1 MASTAVPA
9 PPIRVD
15 RAAEYKIVHGGSLK
29 RPAGFSSLKYN
40 QKTSGIKTNP
50 NDPTLTRTSIGYN
63 LKFIHPNTKNE
74 ILYEATSSTPAK
86 KTEYFLVFDP
96 ATKIA
101 TLERLDAAFVFNAG
115 IYAQPYPPLKP
126 EVEDDFEFS
135 ADSDTADSEDDTGG
149 VFDYRHFM
157 NRNSAAEDKRQKRL
171 GALKRAG
178 KEIVDIPDDQL
189 PPDGELIIPDAI
201 QPHQDQDSEMDAP
214 GESDDE
220 METYAPPP
228 PPSRAKAA
236 PKPRA
241 PPKAK
246 APPKPRAPPK
256 KKAVP
261 SIPPPTT
268 QVNEI
273 IIPDAVPPP
282 ALDSDDEEID
292 FSDED
297 EDDPPCQPETV
308 AAPEPVIEESVDI
321 DVDDFTK
328 ELEEALGPAED
339 DIMQQGGIIYEDD
352 DDVSDEDEDQ
362 PACAPPRPVGGAP
375 KSLAEMYGGTHQEE
389 EDSESE
395 EE

>member
-1 MASTAVPA
+1 MLKLTNA
-9 PPIRVD
+9 PD
-15 RAAEYKIVHGGSLK
+15 
-29 RPAGFSSLKYN
+29 N

-50 NDPTLTRTSIGYN
+50 NDPTLTQTSIGFN
-63 LKFIHPNTKNE
+63 LKFIHPSTKNE

-86 KTEYFLVFDP
+86 KTEHFLIFDP
-96 ATKIA
+96 ATKTA

-149 VFDYRHFM
+149 VFDFRHFM

-189 PPDGELIIPDAI
+189 PPDGELIIIPDAI
-201 QPHQDQDSEMDAP
+201 QPPQDQDSEMDAP

-220 METYAPPP
+220 METYASPPP
-228 PPSRAKAA
+228 APKSKAA
-236 PKPRA
+236 PKPKA

-261 SIPPPTT
+261 AAIPPPTT
-268 QVNEI
+268 RVDEI
-273 IIPDAVPPP
+273 VIPDAAPPP
-282 ALDSDDEEID
+282 ALDTDDEEID

-297 EDDPPCQPETV
+297 EDDPPQQTV
-308 AAPEPVIEESVDI
+308 ATPEAIADEEEVEI
-321 DVDDFTK
+321 DFEDLQK
-328 ELEEALGPAED
+328 ELEEALGSGED
-339 DIMQQGGIIYEDD
+339 PIMQQGAVVYEDD

-362 PACAPPRPVGGAP
+362 PARAPPRPMGGAP
-375 KSLAEMYGGTHQEE
+375 KSLAEMYGGNQQEE